1 MNQQLELD
9 LAARAAR
16 QADADAGMLKGL
28 LRQFGSG
35 RRMTAAEIAADLGWD
50 DRRVRAAAEAAGG
63 AVLSAPGIAGYRLA
77 AATPVDDYYSVERP
91 RCRSQIRAMLRR
103 VIAMDRAVHG
113 AARTAQA

>member
-16 QADADAGMLKGL
+16 QADADAGMLRGV
-28 LRQFGSG
+28 LRQFGG
-35 RRMTAAEIAADLGWD
+35 RGRMTAAEIGAALGWD

-77 AATPVDDYYSVERP
+77 EQTPVSDYYGAERL
-91 RCRSQIRAMLRR
+91 RYRSQIRAMLRR
-103 VIAMDRAVHG
+103 MIAMDRAVHG
-113 AARTAQA
+113 AARA